1 MVRHMRLR
9 TLLTAV
15 LVAPGLMWV
24 TADTTAAASAATSC
38 SEIQSFKPSSFPAVP
53 RINNRYLP
61 WTPGMHFV
69 VSGFVTDDDGL
80 RHPHRIETTVTDLT
94 KVIDG
99 VRTLVAYDVDIQ
111 DGVIAESEV
120 FFQGQANDGMVWN
133 IGEYPE
139 EYDGGVLAGAPS
151 TWMTG
156 IAGAKGG
163 IGMLARPVL
172 GSPAYKQGLANSVG
186 FDDCAIVIATGQ
198 HTCVPV
204 RCYDN
209 VLVTD
214 EWAPRD
220 PAGGHQRKFYAPG
233 VGVIR
238 IEAVGGVNPEV
249 AQLTRVTRLCG
260 SSLSRIRQ
268 IVVAQDAR
276 GYSVSPSV
284 YGKTPRVQRTLTA
297 C

>member
-1 MVRHMRLR
+1 MVHRMRLR
-9 TLLTAV
+9 TLLTAL
-15 LVAPGLMWV
+15 LVAPGLMAV
-24 TADTTAAASAATSC
+24 TAGTSAAAPAATAC
-38 SEIQSFKPSSFPAVP
+38 SSIQRFNPASFPAVP

-69 VSGFVTDDDGL
+69 VDGFVTGDDGL

-94 KVIDG
+94 KVING
-99 VRTLVAYDVDIQ
+99 VRTLVAFDVDIQ
-111 DGVIAESEV
+111 DGVVAESEL
-120 FFQGQANDGMVWN
+120 FFQGQATDGMVWN

-172 GSPAYKQGLANSVG
+172 GTPAYSQGVASSVG
-186 FDDCAIVIATGQ
+186 FDDCAVVFATGQ

-238 IEAVGGVNPEV
+238 IAAVGGVSPEV

-260 SSLSRIRQ
+260 SSLGRIRQ
-268 IVVAQDAR
+268 VAIAQDVR
-276 GYSVSPSV
+276 GYQVSPNV